1 MKLKIKAGTTSK
13 RIKVY
18 VQDSTGA
25 GKTGVLHSD
34 VAVSF
39 VRESATGTGT
49 LTLFNT
55 TTLGNYSTNCW
66 VEVNSSVLPGL
77 YEFHIPNSF
86 IDTAAG
92 ASVVI
97 MFRANGSTATGM
109 LPVLVEIELDQID
122 YQSSSYA
129 NLEASAGTIVTG
141 TVSTTSSGT
150 TSLVASAL
158 PSSVDDHYNGRVL
171 IFTSGTLSAQ
181 ATNITDYV
189 GSTKTL
195 TFTALSSAPQSG
207 NTFIIV

>member
-1 MKLKIKAGTTSK
+1 MKLKIKAGK
-13 RIKVY
+13 QNQKLRVY
-18 VQDSTGA
+18 IQDSTGA

-34 VAVSF
+34 LICKY
-39 VRESATGTGT
+39 VRDNNLSVQT
-49 LTLFNT
+49 LTLNNT
-55 TTLGNYSTNCW
+55 ATFPNHVDNSW
-66 VEVNSSVLPGL
+66 VEVSSSDMPGL
-77 YEFHIPNSF
+77 YELCVP
-86 IDTAAG
+86 DLVLEDAG
-92 ASVVI
+92 EVLF
-97 MFRANGSTATGM
+97 MLRANGSTATGM
-109 LPVLVEIELDQID
+109 IPVLMELELDEID
-122 YQSSSYA
+122 YRSTSYA